1 MAPLTVLVRSKRYR
15 EKNKAKL
22 LERDA
27 LRKRLKRVEMKI
39 TSPEKNTARLL
50 KERLYLCHQFLN
62 LLKANLACGPHIYDQ
77 CEK

>member
-1 MAPLTVLVRSKRYR
+1 MAPLTAAERSKCYR
-15 EKNKAKL
+15 EKSKAKL
-22 LERDA
+22 LKRNA
-27 LRKRLKRVEMKI
+27 LRKRPKRVEMKI

-62 LLKANLACGPHIYDQ
+62 LLKADLACGPHIYDQ

>member
-1 MAPLTVLVRSKRYR
+1 MAPLTAAERSKCYR
-15 EKNKAKL
+15 EKSKAKL
-22 LERDA
+22 LKRNA

-62 LLKANLACGPHIYDQ
+62 LLKADLACGPHIYDQ